1 MSFSFIFLLD
11 AGSHVLCTIGH
22 VPHCLEDPCFV
33 AILNEVR
40 SEPAADCCDKAAS
53 DIKAFSFQSSKGSVM
68 QGDFAKADAS
78 INYGV
83 QSKLH
88 FSVQVRTPTSS
99 PKSTSTSCSP
109 NGVISN
115 NGSTNPLRSPT
126 CSPPSS
132 CKKVEKLSP
141 LRELREGGKH
151 KEAKEKLGE
160 NVTNEDKKEKTTDT
174 DKNLSNI
181 TDKAK
186 DQHDED
192 INGENQEK
200 DHQEPEED
208 DESPKD
214 NTYEAKNDDTQE
226 KDPQEL
232 ENVDVKKPEEQHPE
246 AVNDD
251 SQEKDHEELEDKDEE
266 KPEDQDPE
274 AVKDDKQEKDQELEE
289 EEEEECREE
298 GEESFEEDTLGQEDP
313 SLQMAGVLEVHPSE
327 DVDTVNILLCI
338 ADPWCKLITVGEKTW
353 EIRSKQTHKRAL
365 PSLRFFHMFQSRC
378 CYFHLRFGL
387 PYTSELGQET
397 SAN

>member
-1 MSFSFIFLLD
+1 M
-11 AGSHVLCTIGH
+11 
-22 VPHCLEDPCFV
+22 
-33 AILNEVR
+33 
-40 SEPAADCCDKAAS
+40 
-53 DIKAFSFQSSKGSVM
+53 
-68 QGDFAKADAS
+68 
-78 INYGV
+78 
-83 QSKLH
+83 
-88 FSVQVRTPTSS
+88 
-99 PKSTSTSCSP
+99 
-109 NGVISN
+109 
-115 NGSTNPLRSPT
+115 
-126 CSPPSS
+126 
-132 CKKVEKLSP
+132 
-141 LRELREGGKH
+141 
-151 KEAKEKLGE
+151 
-160 NVTNEDKKEKTTDT
+160 TNEDKKEKTTDT

-289 EEEEECREE
+289 EEEECSEE

-397 SAN
+397 SANWRKNKDRKVLFKEETKMEQFNQLFIGTCTWVFLAKALQSYGSKSANSGGRIGVWRKGSNSVIGSVEIIDCKEFDKASSKATFSKHRIPPSELLACLFFSTHVFRCTYKYIYI